1 MSTVITQMKMIMI
14 TKEKFMKY
22 YNVQMEGRYNML
34 DKRAL
39 ELTGLSKEDYFEIIK
54 NYNTYYT
61 KFMK

>member
-1 MSTVITQMKMIMI
+1 MI

-54 NYNTYYT
+54 NYNTYYI